1 VRLDTINYVGLFRG
15 RRGKLCVMVS
25 SEKIPVIVYCEF
37 VLVGVKTD
45 IINVIQMLSPVLLF
59 HFLLVVMLP

>member
-1 VRLDTINYVGLFRG
+1 M
-15 RRGKLCVMVS
+15 MVS